1 MFRKSVS
8 TILFSLLMATSAHA
22 LQWGSVSAGSNNVY
36 VQAQPKVQVLQAVD
50 ARKAVKFSGQLQ
62 AVDTRKTIKFGGQLH
77 AVQAD
82 TLHTGSVLVDGPIR
96 EIKDIRFA
104 KKPSVSLTKMRADSR
119 AVNADFEKARKLN
132 KRRSMAGNAYYNKLR
147 SKLYGGQIQEQQAEE

>member
-36 VQAQPKVQVLQAVD
+36 VQAQPKAQV
-50 ARKAVKFSGQLQ
+50 LQ
-62 AVDTRKTIKFGGQLH
+62 AVDTRKAIKFGGQLH

-82 TLHTGSVLVDGPIR
+82 TLHTGSALVDGPIR

-119 AVNADFEKARKLN
+119 AVNADFEKAKKLN

-147 SKLYGGQIQEQQAEE
+147 SRLYGGQIQEQQAEE